1 MERGKSEL
9 SDFSDSAEDE
19 YLKKEKSK
27 LTDVGESYSPS
38 TDEFHEIKNKKD
50 KSLNNDRRE
59 QKRKSNDIIF
69 LFSIII
75 NFYEF
80 IISYKES

>member
-27 LTDVGESYSPS
+27 LTDVGESNSPS